1 MKMKNY
7 ILEYINSTARQ
18 IRLLLVIFFV
28 VSFIFISGAHA
39 TSNFVEINV
48 SSASQVKPG
57 GTLSIWVT
65 ISNLNIENKSIN
77 FDAVEFENPFKKVN
91 KQEAKVD
98 KKEYKQI
105 GKTLTPVGGAKREKE
120 ELKPEF
126 FSRAKTKNFTLNEM
140 KIYADKEKQ
149 LKKKISQGVKTERI
163 DITVPND
170 IQEGQTFS
178 IPVIVL
184 LSESGAVSTQSVTA
198 QSVERQ
204 ITFTVTSN
212 PEPRKAVLIIVD
224 GARADKLYQVAADN
238 PSGNLS
244 WMINNG
250 VKFVNAVNVFPTIT
264 VVNHPSILTGT
275 YPGKHG
281 IASAGVFD
289 KNTHE
294 YTDYYG
300 LWDSLIRDAVNND
313 LQVNTIYEDM
323 PPPMISRVFTE
334 FVDRGATTSDLSV
347 SAVISWGTCKGTGF
361 LCKEGDADVIDDILD
376 NTIWPDNRNFNLTV
390 IWLAGNDIW
399 SHRMGPDST
408 TEVLNNVDVQI
419 GRLKDFYGQAIV
431 DETIFV
437 VTSDH
442 GQTGVNS
449 NRNIDSDQFANVL
462 EANGYYENTLGI
474 NSEHDYYVG
483 GDGGGSEEI
492 YIQSNLVLN
501 DSSSLDGTWG
511 ALPRWED
518 IQPAGHAFYS
528 QAYVDN
534 VLIRYQN
541 SNGYRVYKEYA
552 DGTPYTL
559 SLADYFNGRSEYVDA
574 VNRIS
579 KLDSE
584 RSGDL
589 ILLANYSGGYYFE
602 SHSYLGD
609 HGNLNPEDSYVPLI
623 ISGPGIRRGTLT
635 SASTVD
641 IAPTIANLLGFS
653 MPNANGI
660 VLPVQDSLAENI
672 VINEVYYDDI
682 IQSNAKWDYEWIELY
697 NPTNAEIDT
706 GGWRIETKSY
716 SGAIRNFT
724 IPYGYP
730 TKIAPKSY
738 FVIADSENGF
748 FERYSIAPSFVYHN
762 STNSSLGPGKN
773 PVCLRLHNTG
783 ASLSILNENNELVD
797 RIEWGLGEEGDLNK
811 NDNAPDCEPGYS
823 LQRIISGFDSGNSS
837 HDFSCNFPTPFS

>member
-1 MKMKNY
+1 M
-7 ILEYINSTARQ
+7 
-18 IRLLLVIFFV
+18 FFII
-28 VSFIFISGAHA
+28 SFLFISNAHA
-39 TSNFVEINV
+39 TSDFVDINV

-91 KQEAKVD
+91 K
-98 KKEYKQI
+98 KETKLR
-105 GKTLTPVGGAKREKE
+105 GKTLIADGGAKREKE
-120 ELKPEF
+120 ELKHEF
-126 FSRAKTKNFTLNEM
+126 FARVKTKNLSLNEM
-140 KIYADKEKQ
+140 RIYADKEKQ
-149 LKKKISQGVKTERI
+149 IKKKISQGIKTERI
-163 DITVPND
+163 DISVPND

-178 IPVIVL
+178 IPVRVL
-184 LSESGAVSTQSVTA
+184 LSESGAVGTQSVTT
-198 QSVERQ
+198 QSVEQQ

-212 PEPRKAVLIIVD
+212 PEPRRAVLIIVD
-224 GARADKLYQVAADN
+224 GARADKLYQVAANN
-238 PSGNLS
+238 PNGNFS

-250 VKFVNAVNVFPTIT
+250 VKFVNAVNVFPSIT

-275 YPGKHG
+275 YPDKHG
-281 IASAGVFD
+281 IASAGVFN

-294 YTDYYG
+294 YTDYY
-300 LWDSLIRDAVNND
+300 SLIDSFIFNEINND

-323 PPPMISRVFTE
+323 PNPMISRVFTE
-334 FVDRGATTSDLSV
+334 FVERGADTSDLSY
-347 SAVISWGTCKGTGF
+347 SAIANWESCDLFNRITDCKD
-361 LCKEGDADVIDDILD
+361 GDADVINDIIGNID
-376 NTIWPDNRNFNLTV
+376 NVLVDNRNFNLTV
-390 IWLAGNDIW
+390 IWLAGNDKW
-399 SHRMGPDST
+399 SHREGPDST

-419 GRLKDFYGQAIV
+419 GRLKDFYGQAII

-442 GQTGVNS
+442 GQTRVNS
-449 NRNIDSDQFANVL
+449 NRNIDSNLLADVL

-501 DSSSLDGTWG
+501 DGASLDGNWS

-518 IQPAGHAFYS
+518 IQPASHAFYS
-528 QAYVDN
+528 QTYVDT

-552 DGTPYTL
+552 DGMPYTL
-559 SLADYFNGRSEYVDA
+559 SLADYFSGRSEYADA

-635 SASTVD
+635 SANTVD

-653 MPNANGI
+653 MPNADGI
-660 VLPVQDSLAENI
+660 VLPIRSSLAENI
-672 VINEVYYDDI
+672 VISEVYYDDI
-682 IQSNAKWDYEWIELY
+682 IQSNAEWDYEWIELY
-697 NPTNAEIDT
+697 NPTNAEIDI
-706 GGWRIETKSY
+706 GGWKIGTKSY

-724 IPYGYP
+724 IPSGYA

-783 ASLSILNENNELVD
+783 AFLSILNENNELVD

-811 NDNAPDCEPGYS
+811 NDNAPDCEPGYA
-823 LQRIISGFDSGNSS
+823 LQRIIPGFDSGNSS
-837 HDFSCNFPTPFS
+837 YDFSCNFPTPFS